1 MASDDVA
8 RRLDEVRWST
18 EGLLSALRERPP
30 TDSWARQPSLLPGWT
45 RGHVLSHLARNAEA
59 MVRTLSGTARGER
72 IPMYD
77 SEDARAADIEA
88 GTARPAAD
96 LAADVVGTARRLD
109 ETWVR
114 LDDAAWQQDAVTRNG
129 PVPAIRL
136 IGMRWREVEIH
147 RVDLAD
153 RYGPGDWPA
162 SLLAPLLPSLLD
174 PRRIGPRLPD
184 GLTVEVVN
192 TDSGQ
197 RWLVGADVP
206 AAAGTARSARAA
218 AVRSAAAPPVRVVGP
233 SWALVGWLIGRP
245 AAVRS
250 ELGEPPLGRVKPYS
264 SVGDRMSGWGWLDER
279 AQLGGRRGFHRGD
292 GRRRA
297 GGAVRGLRAGRA
309 ADPAAPLGGDT
320 GHGDGVARPRRG
332 RPRDQRPAE
341 CRHGAAGAGRP
352 PGGGAGS
359 AVGGGPARDRRRAG

>member
-1 MASDDVA
+1 VASDDVA

-18 EGLLSALRERPP
+18 EGLLGALRERPP
-30 TDSWARQPSLLPGWT
+30 TDSWAGQPSLLPGWT
-45 RGHVLSHLARNAEA
+45 RGHVLSHLARNADA
-59 MVRTLSGTARGER
+59 MVRALAGAARGER

-88 GTARPAAD
+88 GAGRTAAE
-96 LAADVVGTARRLD
+96 LAADVVETANRL
-109 ETWVR
+109 EQTWSR
-114 LDDAAWQQDAVTRNG
+114 LDDAEWQHDALTRNG

-162 SLLAPLLPSLLD
+162 SFVAPLLPSLLD
-174 PRRIGPRLPD
+174 PRRIGPRLPT

-250 ELGEPPLGRVKPYS
+250 ELGEPP
-264 SVGDRMSGWGWLDER
+264 
-279 AQLGGRRGFHRGD
+279 A
-292 GRRRA
+292 
-297 GGAVRGLRAGRA
+297 LR
-309 ADPAAPLGGDT
+309 PW
-320 GHGDGVARPRRG
+320 
-332 RPRDQRPAE
+332 
-341 CRHGAAGAGRP
+341 
-352 PGGGAGS
+352 S
-359 AVGGGPARDRRRAG
+359 